1 MTTLP
6 QYARRAATVLALAA
20 LLGACSHGPHH
31 PGGHDV
37 TLTGAQEVPANTSTA
52 SGSSTIRVAQDRSVS
67 GGVRYTGMVA
77 TVAHIHEAPAGANGP
92 VILAALLGACS
103 HGPHH
108 PGGHDVT
115 LTGAQ
120 EVPANTSTAS
130 GSSSIRVAHDR
141 SVSGGVRYTG
151 MLATVAHIHEAP
163 VGANGPV
170 IVPLVKTTEG
180 MFAVPAGGV
189 RYTGMVATVA
199 HIHEAPAGANGPV
212 IVPLVKTAE
221 GMFAVPPNTMLT
233 PPQYASY
240 QAGNLYVNVHSAAY
254 HGHAGYR
261 RAYP

>member
-1 MTTLP
+1 MSIL
-6 QYARRAATVLALAA
+6 QLHVRRAATVLA
-20 LLGACSHGPHH
+20 
-31 PGGHDV
+31 
-37 TLTGAQEVPANTSTA
+37 
-52 SGSSTIRVAQDRSVS
+52 
-67 GGVRYTGMVA
+67 
-77 TVAHIHEAPAGANGP
+77 
-92 VILAALLGACS
+92 LAALLGACS

-170 IVPLVKTTEG
+170 IVPLVKTADG
-180 MFAVPAGGV
+180 MFAVQAG
-189 RYTGMVATVA
+189 T
-199 HIHEAPAGANGPV
+199 
-212 IVPLVKTAE
+212 L
-221 GMFAVPPNTMLT
+221 LT
-233 PPQYASY
+233 PSQHASY

-254 HGHAGYR
+254 PAGEI
-261 RAYP
+261 RAQLKP